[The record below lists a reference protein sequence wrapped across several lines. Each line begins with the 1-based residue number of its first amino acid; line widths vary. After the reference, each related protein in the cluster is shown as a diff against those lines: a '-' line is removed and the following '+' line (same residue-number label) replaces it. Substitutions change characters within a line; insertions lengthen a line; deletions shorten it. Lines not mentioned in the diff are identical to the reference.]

1 MRVIAEVV
9 KAVDDVDLS
18 VGALKFH
25 LLGDYI
31 GLLWLKPTA
40 QKRKAI
46 LISSSTHIQEV
57 PHKEKII

>member
-40 QKRKAI
+40 QKSKADC
-46 LISSSTHIQEV
+46 LE
-57 PHKEKII
+57 